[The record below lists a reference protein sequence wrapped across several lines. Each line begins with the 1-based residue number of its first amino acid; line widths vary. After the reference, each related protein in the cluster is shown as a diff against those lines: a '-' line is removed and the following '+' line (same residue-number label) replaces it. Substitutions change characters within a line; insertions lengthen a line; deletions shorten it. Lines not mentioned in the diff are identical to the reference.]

1 MINAKGSRLWHL
13 PFIIIPNKLFN
24 FLKQSMKRFY
34 FLFLSTLF
42 FAPSFLFGA
51 TEIAN
56 SNLIYTWGY
65 GDVMNEIMQA
75 VKGITTET
83 GYIVN
88 AALAIS
94 LLLFSIKKAMDGQ
107 TNPVFEFGKMFIL
120 FAVVWQMFLRAPNDN
135 SHRFMIHDEVTSK
148 DYVISQIPIG
158 IGKSFALMTQFE
170 RLILEAMEKHFST
183 PQSTNFSNA
192 GLGFSLQVMSTLP
205 SVKLSAIDATLQK
218 NIDFYFRNCVSVGI
232 LLNQQGRNL
241 FQNSDNLMQDLFT
254 NIGNGSQLTPLFKN
268 NNNVEEQSVVPC
280 SDAGPQIVE
289 MIQNDT
295 DEAMKIHAALLG
307 MVNDMTNYEQKFLGA
322 AQIYNEQAVSAR
334 SYLQQSMVMLA
345 SQDAIINT
353 AKSVGLN
360 PASVAANT
368 AYADQQ
374 FYASMQAQGH
384 MAQTYLPL
392 AKAYLTAIIIGLS
405 WLVAL
410 LSIVFGSY
418 AHIKMFF
425 TLCIWIVLWT
435 PILCIINYLND
446 YNLMKVAQVIT
457 GGKAALSLGDNM
469 LIFKEVASRSN
480 FMNYLVMSTPVLA
493 YAIAKAS
500 EQGFITFAS
509 GLSQALTGA
518 SRAAGSFANQQA
530 LSTQTSIA
538 APRGD
543 EVWAMNAGVVSLQGA
558 TSIGSSRYSTTSIA
572 GGGTTVADVNTGSKI
587 SGDMQGVTAANIA
600 GLSASDMKSKQ
611 ASLAGEVSQ
620 GISDALKTGQTSQ
633 SVANMA
639 FDHSASHGINTQAQ
653 EIFKASSTMAFD
665 KMAQAGDQRAQEL
678 MSALKAGGSIEGIAG
693 GNVSITEKDGTSRTF
708 QFTDKEM
715 QQWAKDFGDNV
726 ASTYARDDSARASLN
741 NAFSTF
747 TGKEFSQ
754 VHSAINKYSSV
765 ESFASNVNSDSVP
778 KALNNYIRSGDNAAI
793 TNAWNSGNI
802 GKAMA
807 MASDDFQRWSVNN
820 PQQLSKYF
828 SAGDFSSPQNT
839 MGSVGMQNY
848 YSPST
853 ASAIHK
859 GNYGTVDSAA
869 VGFGNSYEADKK
881 SMAEGHFNTTGQNTA
896 WGQGNSQGTVQQ
908 EVQGQVNN
916 AVNQFNKG
924 APARTV
930 DDGVKVAEMA
940 ADGAKGSF
948 NNTVNALG
956 TVTQTALN
964 NPSQLLDSK
973 FWTGAR
979 DANGN
984 LIQPS
989 NGGNNN
995 SAPPAPKI
1003 PPEFLK

>member
-1 MINAKGSRLWHL
+1 
-13 PFIIIPNKLFN
+13 
-24 FLKQSMKRFY
+24 MKRFY
-34 FLFLSTLF
+34 LLFLSTLF

-51 TEIAN
+51 TNIAN

-83 GYIVN
+83 DYIVK

-107 TNPVFEFGKMFIL
+107 TSPVFEFGKMFML
-120 FAVVWQMFLRAPNDN
+120 FAVVWYMFLKAPNDN
-135 SHRFMIHDEVTSK
+135 NHRFMIHDEVTSK

-170 RLILEAMEKHFST
+170 KVILEAMEKHFST

-289 MIQNDT
+289 MIKKDT

-307 MVNDMTNYEQKFLGA
+307 MANDMANYEQKFLGA

-334 SYLQQSMVMLA
+334 SYLQQSMIMLA

-435 PILCIINYLND
+435 PILCIINFIND
-446 YNLMKVAQVIT
+446 FNLMNVAQVIT

-469 LIFKEVASRSN
+469 LIFKEVANRSN

-500 EQGFITFAS
+500 EQGFVTFAS

-543 EVWAMNAGVVSLQGA
+543 EVWAVGAGYNTLQSSFGVGGRSFMGTRDMQHGGELVKDNMTGSSAVINANGSIGNASIKGLNAGMTASNLETRAHALSDAIQNSNLSQRALEVASGKGDSLALSENDRSAITNATQHALANAYSKATGVDVKQAYEDLMSGKIGGGIGFSKEIKGVRINVDAGGSVSTGSVESEAWYQNLSKNQQETFNKTFNESLSNEIGKNRDASASFNNLLKTGNVTNSASIKSSMDSYNEAKTLNNSVGYDGGSSIVQGYINENYGGVVSKEN
-558 TSIGSSRYSTTSIA
+558 
-572 GGGTTVADVNTGSKI
+572 VASAVNAVENMAAR
-587 SGDMQGVTAANIA
+587 GDMQGLSHYA
-600 GLSASDMKSKQ
+600 GVD
-611 ASLAGEVSQ
+611 
-620 GISDALKTGQTSQ
+620 
-633 SVANMA
+633 
-639 FDHSASHGINTQAQ
+639 
-653 EIFKASSTMAFD
+653 
-665 KMAQAGDQRAQEL
+665 
-678 MSALKAGGSIEGIAG
+678 
-693 GNVSITEKDGTSRTF
+693 
-708 QFTDKEM
+708 
-715 QQWAKDFGDNV
+715 
-726 ASTYARDDSARASLN
+726 
-741 NAFSTF
+741 
-747 TGKEFSQ
+747 
-754 VHSAINKYSSV
+754 
-765 ESFASNVNSDSVP
+765 SNVNSNGLFGQSKHNYHDPRGVMTDHN
-778 KALNNYIRSGDNAAI
+778 KAIDDLNSRQKGFMATRNAPNDVKSEGLAGGIQKAANAAEY
-793 TNAWNSGNI
+793 
-802 GKAMA
+802 KA
-807 MASDDFQRWSVNN
+807 
-820 PQQLSKYF
+820 
-828 SAGDFSSPQNT
+828 G
-839 MGSVGMQNY
+839 
-848 YSPST
+848 T
-853 ASAIHK
+853 AIK
-859 GNYGTVDSAA
+859 ERN
-869 VGFGNSYEADKK
+869 E
-881 SMAEGHFNTTGQNTA
+881 
-896 WGQGNSQGTVQQ
+896 
-908 EVQGQVNN
+908 
-916 AVNQFNKG
+916 
-924 APARTV
+924 
-930 DDGVKVAEMA
+930 
-940 ADGAKGSF
+940 
-948 NNTVNALG
+948 
-956 TVTQTALN
+956 
-964 NPSQLLDSK
+964 
-973 FWTGAR
+973 
-979 DANGN
+979 
-984 LIQPS
+984 
-989 NGGNNN
+989 
-995 SAPPAPKI
+995 KI
-1003 PPEFLK
+1003 NDTYK

>member
-1 MINAKGSRLWHL
+1 
-13 PFIIIPNKLFN
+13 
-24 FLKQSMKRFY
+24 MKRFY
-34 FLFLSTLF
+34 LLFLSTLF
-42 FAPSFLFGA
+42 FTPSFLFGA

-56 SNLIYTWGY
+56 GNLIYTWGY

-83 GYIVN
+83 DYIVN

-107 TNPVFEFGKMFIL
+107 TNPVFELGKMFVL
-120 FAVVWQMFLRAPNDN
+120 FAVVWYMFLRAPNDN
-135 SHRFMIHDEVTSK
+135 NHRFMIHDEVTSK

-170 RLILEAMEKHFST
+170 KVILEAMEKHFST

-241 FQNSDNLMQDLFT
+241 FQNSDNLIQDLFT
-254 NIGNGSQLTPLFKN
+254 NIGNGSQLTPLFEN
-268 NNNVEEQSVVPC
+268 NNNIEKQSVVPC

-289 MIQNDT
+289 MIKKDT

-307 MVNDMTNYEQKFLGA
+307 MANDMANYEQKFLGA

-334 SYLQQSMVMLA
+334 SYLQQSMIMLA

-435 PILCIINYLND
+435 PILCIINFIND
-446 YNLMKVAQVIT
+446 FNLMNVAQVIT

-469 LIFKEVASRSN
+469 LIFKEVANRSN

-500 EQGFITFAS
+500 EQGFVTFAS

-543 EVWAMNAGVVSLQGA
+543 EVWAVGAGYNTLQSSFGAGGRSFMGTRDMQHGGELVKDNMTGSSAVINADGSIGNASIKGLNAGMTASNLETRQHALSDAIQNSNLSQRALEVASGKGDSLALSENDRSAITNATQHALANAYSKATGVDVKQAYEDLMSGKIGGGIGFSKEIKGVRINVDAGGSVSTGSVESEAWYQNLSKNQQETFNKTFNESLSNEIGKNRDASASFNNLLKTGNVTNSASIKSSMDSYNEAKTLNNSVGYDGGSSIVQGYINENYGGVVSKEN
-558 TSIGSSRYSTTSIA
+558 
-572 GGGTTVADVNTGSKI
+572 VASAVNAVENMAAR
-587 SGDMQGVTAANIA
+587 GDMQGLSHYA
-600 GLSASDMKSKQ
+600 GVD
-611 ASLAGEVSQ
+611 
-620 GISDALKTGQTSQ
+620 
-633 SVANMA
+633 
-639 FDHSASHGINTQAQ
+639 
-653 EIFKASSTMAFD
+653 
-665 KMAQAGDQRAQEL
+665 
-678 MSALKAGGSIEGIAG
+678 
-693 GNVSITEKDGTSRTF
+693 
-708 QFTDKEM
+708 
-715 QQWAKDFGDNV
+715 
-726 ASTYARDDSARASLN
+726 
-741 NAFSTF
+741 
-747 TGKEFSQ
+747 
-754 VHSAINKYSSV
+754 
-765 ESFASNVNSDSVP
+765 SNVNSNGLFGQSKHNYHDPRGVMTDHN
-778 KALNNYIRSGDNAAI
+778 KAIDDLNSRQKGFMATRNAPNDVKSEGLAGGIQKAANAAEY
-793 TNAWNSGNI
+793 
-802 GKAMA
+802 KA
-807 MASDDFQRWSVNN
+807 
-820 PQQLSKYF
+820 
-828 SAGDFSSPQNT
+828 G
-839 MGSVGMQNY
+839 
-848 YSPST
+848 T
-853 ASAIHK
+853 AIK
-859 GNYGTVDSAA
+859 ERN
-869 VGFGNSYEADKK
+869 E
-881 SMAEGHFNTTGQNTA
+881 
-896 WGQGNSQGTVQQ
+896 
-908 EVQGQVNN
+908 
-916 AVNQFNKG
+916 
-924 APARTV
+924 
-930 DDGVKVAEMA
+930 
-940 ADGAKGSF
+940 
-948 NNTVNALG
+948 
-956 TVTQTALN
+956 
-964 NPSQLLDSK
+964 
-973 FWTGAR
+973 
-979 DANGN
+979 
-984 LIQPS
+984 
-989 NGGNNN
+989 
-995 SAPPAPKI
+995 KI
-1003 PPEFLK
+1003 NDTYK

>member
-1 MINAKGSRLWHL
+1 
-13 PFIIIPNKLFN
+13 
-24 FLKQSMKRFY
+24 MKRFY
-34 FLFLSTLF
+34 FLFFSTLF

-51 TEIAN
+51 TNIAN

-65 GDVMNEIMQA
+65 GNVMNEIMQA

-83 GYIVN
+83 DYIVN

-107 TNPVFEFGKMFIL
+107 TNPVFEFGKMFML
-120 FAVVWQMFLRAPNDN
+120 FAVVWYMFLRAPNDN
-135 SHRFMIHDEVTSK
+135 NHRFMIHDEVTSK

-170 RLILEAMEKHFST
+170 KVILEAMEKHFST

-205 SVKLSAIDATLQK
+205 NVKLSAIDATLQK

-241 FQNSDNLMQDLFT
+241 FQNSDNLIQDLFT
-254 NIGNGSQLTPLFKN
+254 NIGNGSQLTPLFEN
-268 NNNVEEQSVVPC
+268 NNNIEKQSVVPC

-289 MIQNDT
+289 MIKNDT

-307 MVNDMTNYEQKFLGA
+307 MANDMANYEQKFLGA

-334 SYLQQSMVMLA
+334 SYLQQSMIMLA

-435 PILCIINYLND
+435 PILCIINFIND
-446 YNLMKVAQVIT
+446 FNLMNVAQVIT

-469 LIFKEVASRSN
+469 LIFKEVANRSN

-500 EQGFITFAS
+500 EQGFVTFAS

-543 EVWAMNAGVVSLQGA
+543 EVWAVGAGYNTLQSSFGAGGRSFMGTRDMQHGGELVKDNMTGSSAVINADGSIGNASIKGLNAGMTASNLETRQHALSDAIQNSNLSQRALEVASGKGDSLALSENDRSAITNATQHALANAYSKATGVDVKQAYEDLMSGKIGGGIGFSKEIKGVRINVDAGGSVSTGSVESEAWYQNLSKNQQETFNKTFNESLSNEIGKNRDASASFNNLLKTGNVTNSASIKSSMDSYNEAKTLNNSVGYDGGSSIVQGYINENYGGVVSKEN
-558 TSIGSSRYSTTSIA
+558 
-572 GGGTTVADVNTGSKI
+572 VASAVNAVENMAAR
-587 SGDMQGVTAANIA
+587 GDMQGLSHYA
-600 GLSASDMKSKQ
+600 GVD
-611 ASLAGEVSQ
+611 
-620 GISDALKTGQTSQ
+620 
-633 SVANMA
+633 
-639 FDHSASHGINTQAQ
+639 
-653 EIFKASSTMAFD
+653 
-665 KMAQAGDQRAQEL
+665 
-678 MSALKAGGSIEGIAG
+678 
-693 GNVSITEKDGTSRTF
+693 
-708 QFTDKEM
+708 
-715 QQWAKDFGDNV
+715 
-726 ASTYARDDSARASLN
+726 
-741 NAFSTF
+741 
-747 TGKEFSQ
+747 
-754 VHSAINKYSSV
+754 
-765 ESFASNVNSDSVP
+765 SNVNSNGLFGQSKHNYHDPRGVMTDHN
-778 KALNNYIRSGDNAAI
+778 KAIDDLNSRQKGFMATRNAPNDVKSEGLAGGIQKAANAAEY
-793 TNAWNSGNI
+793 
-802 GKAMA
+802 KA
-807 MASDDFQRWSVNN
+807 
-820 PQQLSKYF
+820 
-828 SAGDFSSPQNT
+828 G
-839 MGSVGMQNY
+839 
-848 YSPST
+848 T
-853 ASAIHK
+853 AIK
-859 GNYGTVDSAA
+859 ERN
-869 VGFGNSYEADKK
+869 E
-881 SMAEGHFNTTGQNTA
+881 
-896 WGQGNSQGTVQQ
+896 
-908 EVQGQVNN
+908 
-916 AVNQFNKG
+916 
-924 APARTV
+924 
-930 DDGVKVAEMA
+930 
-940 ADGAKGSF
+940 
-948 NNTVNALG
+948 
-956 TVTQTALN
+956 
-964 NPSQLLDSK
+964 
-973 FWTGAR
+973 
-979 DANGN
+979 
-984 LIQPS
+984 
-989 NGGNNN
+989 
-995 SAPPAPKI
+995 KI
-1003 PPEFLK
+1003 NDTYK

>member
-1 MINAKGSRLWHL
+1 
-13 PFIIIPNKLFN
+13 
-24 FLKQSMKRFY
+24 MKRFY
-34 FLFLSTLF
+34 FLFFSTLF

-51 TEIAN
+51 TNIAN

-83 GYIVN
+83 DYIVN

-107 TNPVFEFGKMFIL
+107 TNPVFELGKMFML
-120 FAVVWQMFLRAPNDN
+120 FAVVWYMFLKAPNDN
-135 SHRFMIHDEVTSK
+135 NHRFMIHDEVTSK

-170 RLILEAMEKHFST
+170 KVILEAMEKHFST

-241 FQNSDNLMQDLFT
+241 FQNSDNLIQDLFT
-254 NIGNGSQLTPLFKN
+254 NIGNGSQLTPLFEN
-268 NNNVEEQSVVPC
+268 NNNIEKQSVVPC

-289 MIQNDT
+289 MIKKDT

-307 MVNDMTNYEQKFLGA
+307 MVDDMANYEQKFLGA

-334 SYLQQSMVMLA
+334 SYLQQSMIMLA

-446 YNLMKVAQVIT
+446 YNLMNVAQVIT

-469 LIFKEVASRSN
+469 LIFKEVANRSN

-500 EQGFITFAS
+500 EQGFVTFAS

-543 EVWAMNAGVVSLQGA
+543 EVWAVGAGYNTLQSSFGVSGRSFMGTRDMQHGGELVKDNMTGSSAVINANGSIGNASIKGLNAGMTASNLETRAHALSDVIQNSNLSQRALEVASGKGDSLALSENDRSAITNATQHALANAYSKATGVDVKQAYNDIISGKVGISFGVSGELSTNSQESEAWYQNLSKDQKETFQKSFNESLSNEIGKNRDA
-558 TSIGSSRYSTTSIA
+558 SASFNNLLKTGNVTNSASIKSSMDSYNEAKTLNNSVGYDGGSSIVQGYINENY
-572 GGGTTVADVNTGSKI
+572 GGVVNKENVASAVNAVENMAAR
-587 SGDMQGVTAANIA
+587 GDMQGLSHYA
-600 GLSASDMKSKQ
+600 GVD
-611 ASLAGEVSQ
+611 
-620 GISDALKTGQTSQ
+620 
-633 SVANMA
+633 
-639 FDHSASHGINTQAQ
+639 
-653 EIFKASSTMAFD
+653 
-665 KMAQAGDQRAQEL
+665 
-678 MSALKAGGSIEGIAG
+678 
-693 GNVSITEKDGTSRTF
+693 
-708 QFTDKEM
+708 
-715 QQWAKDFGDNV
+715 
-726 ASTYARDDSARASLN
+726 
-741 NAFSTF
+741 
-747 TGKEFSQ
+747 
-754 VHSAINKYSSV
+754 
-765 ESFASNVNSDSVP
+765 SNVNSNGLFGQSKHNYHDPRGVITDHN
-778 KALNNYIRSGDNAAI
+778 KAIDDLNSRQKGFMATRNAPNDVKSEGLAGGIQKAANAAEFK
-793 TNAWNSGNI
+793 TG
-802 GKAMA
+802 
-807 MASDDFQRWSVNN
+807 
-820 PQQLSKYF
+820 
-828 SAGDFSSPQNT
+828 
-839 MGSVGMQNY
+839 
-848 YSPST
+848 T
-853 ASAIHK
+853 AIEERNEK
-859 GNYGTVDSAA
+859 IN
-869 VGFGNSYEADKK
+869 
-881 SMAEGHFNTTGQNTA
+881 
-896 WGQGNSQGTVQQ
+896 
-908 EVQGQVNN
+908 
-916 AVNQFNKG
+916 
-924 APARTV
+924 
-930 DDGVKVAEMA
+930 
-940 ADGAKGSF
+940 
-948 NNTVNALG
+948 
-956 TVTQTALN
+956 
-964 NPSQLLDSK
+964 
-973 FWTGAR
+973 
-979 DANGN
+979 DAY
-984 LIQPS
+984 
-989 NGGNNN
+989 
-995 SAPPAPKI
+995 K
-1003 PPEFLK
+1003 

>member
-1 MINAKGSRLWHL
+1 
-13 PFIIIPNKLFN
+13 
-24 FLKQSMKRFY
+24 
-34 FLFLSTLF
+34 
-42 FAPSFLFGA
+42 
-51 TEIAN
+51 
-56 SNLIYTWGY
+56 
-65 GDVMNEIMQA
+65 MNEIMQA

-83 GYIVN
+83 DYIVN

-107 TNPVFEFGKMFIL
+107 TNPVFEFGKMFML
-120 FAVVWQMFLRAPNDN
+120 FAVVWYMFLRAPNDN
-135 SHRFMIHDEVTSK
+135 NHRFMIHDEVTSK

-158 IGKSFALMTQFE
+158 IGKSFALITQFE
-170 RLILEAMEKHFST
+170 KVILEAMEKHFST

-254 NIGNGSQLTPLFKN
+254 NIGNGSQLTPLFEN
-268 NNNVEEQSVVPC
+268 NNNIEKQSVVPC

-289 MIQNDT
+289 MIKNDT

-307 MVNDMTNYEQKFLGA
+307 MANDMANYEQKFLGA

-334 SYLQQSMVMLA
+334 SYLQQSMIMLA

-384 MAQTYLPL
+384 LAQTYLPL

-457 GGKAALSLGDNM
+457 GGKAALSLGDNI
-469 LIFKEVASRSN
+469 LIFKEVANRSN

-500 EQGFITFAS
+500 EQGFVTFAS

-543 EVWAMNAGVVSLQGA
+543 EVWAVGAGYNTLQSSFGVGGRSFMGTRDIQHGGELVKDNMTGSSAVINADGSIGNASIKGLNAGTTASNLETRQHALSDAIQNSNLSQRALEVASGKGDSLALSENDRSAIANATQHALANAYSKATGVDVKQAYEDLMSGKIGGGIGFSKEIKGVRINVDAGGSVSTGSVESEAWYQNLSKNQQETFNKTFNESLSNEIGKNRDASASFNNLLKTGNVTNSASIKSSMDSYNEAKTLNNSVGYDGGSSIVQGYINENYGGVVSKEN
-558 TSIGSSRYSTTSIA
+558 
-572 GGGTTVADVNTGSKI
+572 VASAVNAVENMAAR
-587 SGDMQGVTAANIA
+587 GDMQGLSHYA
-600 GLSASDMKSKQ
+600 GVD
-611 ASLAGEVSQ
+611 
-620 GISDALKTGQTSQ
+620 
-633 SVANMA
+633 
-639 FDHSASHGINTQAQ
+639 
-653 EIFKASSTMAFD
+653 
-665 KMAQAGDQRAQEL
+665 
-678 MSALKAGGSIEGIAG
+678 
-693 GNVSITEKDGTSRTF
+693 
-708 QFTDKEM
+708 
-715 QQWAKDFGDNV
+715 
-726 ASTYARDDSARASLN
+726 
-741 NAFSTF
+741 
-747 TGKEFSQ
+747 
-754 VHSAINKYSSV
+754 
-765 ESFASNVNSDSVP
+765 SNVNSNGLFGQSKHNYHDPRGVMTDHN
-778 KALNNYIRSGDNAAI
+778 KAIDDLNSRQKGFMATRNAPNDVKSEGLAGGIQKAANAAEY
-793 TNAWNSGNI
+793 
-802 GKAMA
+802 KA
-807 MASDDFQRWSVNN
+807 
-820 PQQLSKYF
+820 
-828 SAGDFSSPQNT
+828 G
-839 MGSVGMQNY
+839 
-848 YSPST
+848 T
-853 ASAIHK
+853 AIK
-859 GNYGTVDSAA
+859 ERN
-869 VGFGNSYEADKK
+869 E
-881 SMAEGHFNTTGQNTA
+881 
-896 WGQGNSQGTVQQ
+896 
-908 EVQGQVNN
+908 
-916 AVNQFNKG
+916 
-924 APARTV
+924 
-930 DDGVKVAEMA
+930 
-940 ADGAKGSF
+940 
-948 NNTVNALG
+948 
-956 TVTQTALN
+956 
-964 NPSQLLDSK
+964 
-973 FWTGAR
+973 
-979 DANGN
+979 
-984 LIQPS
+984 
-989 NGGNNN
+989 
-995 SAPPAPKI
+995 KI
-1003 PPEFLK
+1003 NDTYK

>member
-1 MINAKGSRLWHL
+1 
-13 PFIIIPNKLFN
+13 
-24 FLKQSMKRFY
+24 
-34 FLFLSTLF
+34 
-42 FAPSFLFGA
+42 
-51 TEIAN
+51 
-56 SNLIYTWGY
+56 
-65 GDVMNEIMQA
+65 NEIMQA

-107 TNPVFEFGKMFIL
+107 TNPVFELGKMFVL
-120 FAVVWQMFLRAPNDN
+120 FAVVWYMFLKAPNDN
-135 SHRFMIHDEVTSK
+135 NHRFMIHDEITSK

-307 MVNDMTNYEQKFLGA
+307 MVDDMTNYEKKFLGA

-334 SYLQQSMVMLA
+334 SYLQQSMIMLA

-384 MAQTYLPL
+384 LAQTYLPL

-500 EQGFITFAS
+500 EQGFVTFAS

-543 EVWAMNAGVVSLQGA
+543 EVWAVGAGYNTLQSSFGVGGRSFMGTRDMQHGGELVKDNMTGSSAVINANGSIGNASIKGLNAGMTASNLETRQHALSDAIQNSNLSQRALEVASGKGDSLALSENDRNTITKASQHALANAYSKATGVDVSQAYKDVMEGKISFGIGA
-558 TSIGSSRYSTTSIA
+558 STSSQESEDWYQKLSKDQKETFQKSFNESISNEIGKNRDASASFNNLLKTGNVTNSASIKSSMDSYNEAKTLNNSVGYDGGSSIVQGYINENY
-572 GGGTTVADVNTGSKI
+572 GGVVNKENVASAVNAVENMAAR
-587 SGDMQGVTAANIA
+587 GDMQGLSHYA
-600 GLSASDMKSKQ
+600 G
-611 ASLAGEVSQ
+611 V
-620 GISDALKTGQTSQ
+620 
-633 SVANMA
+633 N
-639 FDHSASHGINTQAQ
+639 
-653 EIFKASSTMAFD
+653 
-665 KMAQAGDQRAQEL
+665 
-678 MSALKAGGSIEGIAG
+678 
-693 GNVSITEKDGTSRTF
+693 
-708 QFTDKEM
+708 
-715 QQWAKDFGDNV
+715 
-726 ASTYARDDSARASLN
+726 
-741 NAFSTF
+741 
-747 TGKEFSQ
+747 
-754 VHSAINKYSSV
+754 
-765 ESFASNVNSDSVP
+765 SNVNSNGLHD
-778 KALNNYIRSGDNAAI
+778 
-793 TNAWNSGNI
+793 
-802 GKAMA
+802 
-807 MASDDFQRWSVNN
+807 Q
-820 PQQLSKYF
+820 SKH
-828 SAGDFSSPQNT
+828 
-839 MGSVGMQNY
+839 NY
-848 YSPST
+848 YDPKGVMT
-853 ASAIHK
+853 DHNKAIDDL
-859 GNYGTVDSAA
+859 NSRYQ
-869 VGFGNSYEADKK
+869 GFLKTRNAPTKIES
-881 SMAEGHFNTTGQNTA
+881 EGIAF
-896 WGQGNSQGTVQQ
+896 
-908 EVQGQVNN
+908 EVQE
-916 AVNQFNKG
+916 AAG
-924 APARTV
+924 ATEKKA
-930 DDGVKVAEMA
+930 
-940 ADGAKGSF
+940 
-948 NNTVNALG
+948 G
-956 TVTQTALN
+956 TAIKERN
-964 NPSQLLDSK
+964 E
-973 FWTGAR
+973 
-979 DANGN
+979 
-984 LIQPS
+984 
-989 NGGNNN
+989 
-995 SAPPAPKI
+995 KI
-1003 PPEFLK
+1003 NDTYK

>member
-1 MINAKGSRLWHL
+1 
-13 PFIIIPNKLFN
+13 
-24 FLKQSMKRFY
+24 MKRFY
-34 FLFLSTLF
+34 FLFFSTLF

-51 TEIAN
+51 TNIAN

-83 GYIVN
+83 DYIVN

-107 TNPVFEFGKMFIL
+107 TNPVFEFGKMFML
-120 FAVVWQMFLRAPNDN
+120 FAVVWYMFLRAPNDN
-135 SHRFMIHDEVTSK
+135 NHRFMIHDEVTSK

-170 RLILEAMEKHFST
+170 KVILEAMEKHFST

-205 SVKLSAIDATLQK
+205 NVKLSAIDATLQK

-241 FQNSDNLMQDLFT
+241 FQNSDNLIQDLFT
-254 NIGNGSQLTPLFKN
+254 NIGNGSQLTPLFEN
-268 NNNVEEQSVVPC
+268 NNNIEKQSVVPC

-289 MIQNDT
+289 MIKNDT

-307 MVNDMTNYEQKFLGA
+307 MANDMANYEQKFLGA

-334 SYLQQSMVMLA
+334 SYLQQSMIMLA

-384 MAQTYLPL
+384 LAQTYLPL

-457 GGKAALSLGDNM
+457 GGKAALSLGDNI
-469 LIFKEVASRSN
+469 LIFKEVANRSN

-500 EQGFITFAS
+500 EQGFVTFAS

-543 EVWAMNAGVVSLQGA
+543 EVWAVGAGYNTLQSSFGVGGRSFMGTRDIQHGGELVKDNMTGSSAVINADGSIGNASIKGLNAGTTASNLETRQHALSDAIQNSNLSQRALEVASGKGDSLALSENDRSAITNATQHALANAYSKATGVDVKQAYNDIISGKVGISFGVSGELSTNSQESEAWYQNLSKDQKETFQKSFNESLSNEIGKNRDASASFNNLLKTGNVTNSASIKSSMDSYNEAKTLNNSVGYDGGASIVQGYINENYGGVVSKEN
-558 TSIGSSRYSTTSIA
+558 
-572 GGGTTVADVNTGSKI
+572 VASAVNAVENMAAR
-587 SGDMQGVTAANIA
+587 GDMQGLSHYA
-600 GLSASDMKSKQ
+600 GVD
-611 ASLAGEVSQ
+611 
-620 GISDALKTGQTSQ
+620 
-633 SVANMA
+633 
-639 FDHSASHGINTQAQ
+639 
-653 EIFKASSTMAFD
+653 
-665 KMAQAGDQRAQEL
+665 
-678 MSALKAGGSIEGIAG
+678 
-693 GNVSITEKDGTSRTF
+693 
-708 QFTDKEM
+708 
-715 QQWAKDFGDNV
+715 
-726 ASTYARDDSARASLN
+726 
-741 NAFSTF
+741 
-747 TGKEFSQ
+747 
-754 VHSAINKYSSV
+754 
-765 ESFASNVNSDSVP
+765 SNVNSNGLFGQSKHNYHDPRGVMTDHN
-778 KALNNYIRSGDNAAI
+778 KAIDDLNSRQKGFMATRNAPNDVKSEGLAGGIQKAANAAEFKTGTAI
-793 TNAWNSGNI
+793 EERNNKIDYAGI
-802 GKAMA
+802 QKDIKDGKA
-807 MASDDFQRWSVNN
+807 DI
-820 PQQLSKYF
+820 SK
-828 SAGDFSSPQNT
+828 
-839 MGSVGMQNY
+839 
-848 YSPST
+848 
-853 ASAIHK
+853 AI
-859 GNYGTVDSAA
+859 D
-869 VGFGNSYEADKK
+869 FGN
-881 SMAEGHFNTTGQNTA
+881 QNR
-896 WGQGNSQGTVQQ
+896 N
-908 EVQGQVNN
+908 
-916 AVNQFNKG
+916 
-924 APARTV
+924 
-930 DDGVKVAEMA
+930 M
-940 ADGAKGSF
+940 
-948 NNTVNALG
+948 
-956 TVTQTALN
+956 
-964 NPSQLLDSK
+964 
-973 FWTGAR
+973 
-979 DANGN
+979 
-984 LIQPS
+984 
-989 NGGNNN
+989 
-995 SAPPAPKI
+995 
-1003 PPEFLK
+1003 

>member
-1 MINAKGSRLWHL
+1 
-13 PFIIIPNKLFN
+13 
-24 FLKQSMKRFY
+24 
-34 FLFLSTLF
+34 
-42 FAPSFLFGA
+42 
-51 TEIAN
+51 
-56 SNLIYTWGY
+56 
-65 GDVMNEIMQA
+65 MQP
-75 VKGITTET
+75 
-83 GYIVN
+83 
-88 AALAIS
+88 LAIS

-107 TNPVFEFGKMFIL
+107 TSPVFELGKMFVL
-120 FAVVWQMFLRAPNDN
+120 FAVVWYMFLKAPNDN
-135 SHRFMIHDEVTSK
+135 NHRFMIHDEVTSK

-254 NIGNGSQLTPLFKN
+254 NIGNGSQLTPLFTN
-268 NNNVEEQSVVPC
+268 NNNIEEQSVVPC

-289 MIQNDT
+289 MIQKDT

-307 MVNDMTNYEQKFLGA
+307 MVDDMTNYEQKFLGA

-334 SYLQQSMVMLA
+334 SYLQQSMIMLA

-384 MAQTYLPL
+384 LAQTYLPL

-500 EQGFITFAS
+500 EQGFVSFAS

-543 EVWAMNAGVVSLQGA
+543 EVWAVGAGYNTLQSSFGVGGRSFMGTRDMQHGGELVKDNMTGSSAVINANGSIGNASIKGLNAGMTASNLETRQHALSDAIQNSNLSQRALEVASGKGDSLALSENDRSAITNATQHALANAYSKATGVDVKQAYEDVMNGSIGGSVGINKGKTVHVNVDLGGKLSTGSIESEGWYQNLSKDQKETFNKTFNESLSNEIGKNRDASASFNNLLKTGNVTNSASIKSSMDSYNEAKTLNNSVGYDGGSSIVQGYINENYGGVVSKEN
-558 TSIGSSRYSTTSIA
+558 
-572 GGGTTVADVNTGSKI
+572 VASAVNAVENMAAR
-587 SGDMQGVTAANIA
+587 GDMQGLSHYA
-600 GLSASDMKSKQ
+600 G
-611 ASLAGEVSQ
+611 V
-620 GISDALKTGQTSQ
+620 
-633 SVANMA
+633 N
-639 FDHSASHGINTQAQ
+639 
-653 EIFKASSTMAFD
+653 
-665 KMAQAGDQRAQEL
+665 
-678 MSALKAGGSIEGIAG
+678 
-693 GNVSITEKDGTSRTF
+693 
-708 QFTDKEM
+708 
-715 QQWAKDFGDNV
+715 
-726 ASTYARDDSARASLN
+726 
-741 NAFSTF
+741 
-747 TGKEFSQ
+747 
-754 VHSAINKYSSV
+754 
-765 ESFASNVNSDSVP
+765 SNVNSNGLHEQT
-778 KALNNYIRSGDNAAI
+778 KH
-793 TNAWNSGNI
+793 
-802 GKAMA
+802 
-807 MASDDFQRWSVNN
+807 
-820 PQQLSKYF
+820 
-828 SAGDFSSPQNT
+828 
-839 MGSVGMQNY
+839 NY
-848 YSPST
+848 YDPKGT
-853 ASAIHK
+853 MTDHNKAIDDL
-859 GNYGTVDSAA
+859 NSRYQ
-869 VGFGNSYEADKK
+869 GFLKTRN
-881 SMAEGHFNTTGQNTA
+881 
-896 WGQGNSQGTVQQ
+896 
-908 EVQGQVNN
+908 
-916 AVNQFNKG
+916 
-924 APARTV
+924 APA
-930 DDGVKVAEMA
+930 KVESEGLAFDVEKAAGAAEKKA
-940 ADGAKGSF
+940 
-948 NNTVNALG
+948 G
-956 TVTQTALN
+956 TAIKERN
-964 NPSQLLDSK
+964 E
-973 FWTGAR
+973 
-979 DANGN
+979 
-984 LIQPS
+984 
-989 NGGNNN
+989 
-995 SAPPAPKI
+995 KI
-1003 PPEFLK
+1003 NDTYK

>member
-1 MINAKGSRLWHL
+1 MI
-13 PFIIIPNKLFN
+13 
-24 FLKQSMKRFY
+24 
-34 FLFLSTLF
+34 
-42 FAPSFLFGA
+42 
-51 TEIAN
+51 E
-56 SNLIYTWGY
+56 
-65 GDVMNEIMQA
+65 
-75 VKGITTET
+75 
-83 GYIVN
+83 
-88 AALAIS
+88 
-94 LLLFSIKKAMDGQ
+94 
-107 TNPVFEFGKMFIL
+107 
-120 FAVVWQMFLRAPNDN
+120 
-135 SHRFMIHDEVTSK
+135 
-148 DYVISQIPIG
+148 
-158 IGKSFALMTQFE
+158 
-170 RLILEAMEKHFST
+170 
-183 PQSTNFSNA
+183 
-192 GLGFSLQVMSTLP
+192 
-205 SVKLSAIDATLQK
+205 
-218 NIDFYFRNCVSVGI
+218 
-232 LLNQQGRNL
+232 
-241 FQNSDNLMQDLFT
+241 
-254 NIGNGSQLTPLFKN
+254 N
-268 NNNVEEQSVVPC
+268 N
-280 SDAGPQIVE
+280 
-289 MIQNDT
+289 T
-295 DEAMKIHAALLG
+295 DEAMKIHAALLS
-307 MVNDMTNYEQKFLGA
+307 MADDMENYEHKFFGA

-334 SYLQQSMVMLA
+334 SYFQQAMVMFA

-360 PASVAANT
+360 PASVASNT

-384 MAQTYLPL
+384 LAQTYLLL

-405 WLVAL
+405 WVVAL

-418 AHIKMFF
+418 AYIKMYF
-425 TLCIWIVLWT
+425 TLCIWIALWT

-446 YNLMKVAQVIT
+446 YNLMKVTQVIT
-457 GGKAALSLGDNM
+457 GGKEALSLRDNI

-493 YAIAKAS
+493 YAMAKAS
-500 EQGFITFAS
+500 EHGFVTFAS
-509 GLSQALTGA
+509 GLSQTLAGA

-530 LSTQTSIA
+530 LSTQTSMA

-543 EVWAMNAGVVSLQGA
+543 EVIAYNAGIMSLQGA
-558 TSIGSSRYSTTSIA
+558 TSVGSSRYSTTSIA
-572 GGGTTVADVNTGSKI
+572 GGGTTVTDVNTGSKV

-639 FDHSASHGINTQAQ
+639 FDHSASHGINAQAQ

-665 KMAQAGDQRAQEL
+665 KMAQAGDQRAQEISTSL
-678 MSALKAGGSIEGIAG
+678 HASGTVVIAG
-693 GNVSITEKDGTSRTF
+693 GKVQLTEADGTSRTF

-715 QQWAKDFGDNV
+715 QQWSKDFGDNV

-754 VHSAINKYSSV
+754 VHSAINKYNSV

-778 KALNNYIRSGDNAAI
+778 KALNNYIRSGDDAAI

-828 SAGDFSSPQNT
+828 NAGDFSSPQNT
-839 MGSVGMQNY
+839 IGSVGMQNY
-848 YSPST
+848 YSSST

-881 SMAEGHFNTTGQNTA
+881 SMAEGHFKTTGQNTA

-916 AVNQFNKG
+916 AVNQFSKG

-964 NPSQLLDSK
+964 NPSQLFDSK

-984 LIQPS
+984 LIEPS
-989 NGGNNN
+989 NGGNNNN

-1003 PPEFLK
+1003 PF

>member
-1 MINAKGSRLWHL
+1 
-13 PFIIIPNKLFN
+13 
-24 FLKQSMKRFY
+24 MKRFY
-34 FLFLSTLF
+34 FLFFSTLF
-42 FAPSFLFGA
+42 FTPSFLFGA
-51 TEIAN
+51 TNIAN

-83 GYIVN
+83 DYIVN

-107 TNPVFEFGKMFIL
+107 TNPVFEFGKMFML
-120 FAVVWQMFLRAPNDN
+120 FAVVWYMFLRAPNDN
-135 SHRFMIHDEVTSK
+135 NHRFMIHDEVTSK

-170 RLILEAMEKHFST
+170 KVILEAMEKHFTT

-241 FQNSDNLMQDLFT
+241 FQNSDNLIQDLFT
-254 NIGNGSQLTPLFKN
+254 NIGNGSQLTPLFEN
-268 NNNVEEQSVVPC
+268 NNNIEKQSVVPC

-289 MIQNDT
+289 MIKNDT

-307 MVNDMTNYEQKFLGA
+307 MANDMANYEQKFLGA

-334 SYLQQSMVMLA
+334 SYLQQSMIMLA

-435 PILCIINYLND
+435 PILCIINFLND
-446 YNLMKVAQVIT
+446 FNLMKVAQVIT
-457 GGKAALSLGDNM
+457 GGKAALSLGDNI

-500 EQGFITFAS
+500 EQGFVTFAS

-543 EVWAMNAGVVSLQGA
+543 EVWAVGAGYNTLQSSFGVGGRSFMGTRDIQHGGELVKDNMTGSSAVINADGSIGNASIKGLNAGTTASNLETRAHALSDAIQNSNLSQRALEVASGKGDSLALSENDRSAITNATQHALANAYSKATGVDVKQAYEDLMSGKIGGGIGFSKEIKGVRINVDAGGSVSTGSVESEAWYQNLSKNQQETFNKTFNESLSNEIGKNRDASASFNNLLKTGNVTNSASIKSSMDSYNEAKTLNNSVGYDGGSSIVQGYINENYGGVVSKEN
-558 TSIGSSRYSTTSIA
+558 
-572 GGGTTVADVNTGSKI
+572 VASAVNAVENMAAR
-587 SGDMQGVTAANIA
+587 GDMQGLSHYA
-600 GLSASDMKSKQ
+600 GVD
-611 ASLAGEVSQ
+611 
-620 GISDALKTGQTSQ
+620 
-633 SVANMA
+633 
-639 FDHSASHGINTQAQ
+639 
-653 EIFKASSTMAFD
+653 
-665 KMAQAGDQRAQEL
+665 
-678 MSALKAGGSIEGIAG
+678 
-693 GNVSITEKDGTSRTF
+693 
-708 QFTDKEM
+708 
-715 QQWAKDFGDNV
+715 
-726 ASTYARDDSARASLN
+726 
-741 NAFSTF
+741 
-747 TGKEFSQ
+747 
-754 VHSAINKYSSV
+754 
-765 ESFASNVNSDSVP
+765 SNVNSNGLFGQSKHNYHDPRGVMTDHN
-778 KALNNYIRSGDNAAI
+778 KAIDDLNSRQKGFMATRNAPNDVKSEGLAGGIQKAANAAEY
-793 TNAWNSGNI
+793 
-802 GKAMA
+802 KA
-807 MASDDFQRWSVNN
+807 
-820 PQQLSKYF
+820 
-828 SAGDFSSPQNT
+828 G
-839 MGSVGMQNY
+839 
-848 YSPST
+848 T
-853 ASAIHK
+853 AIK
-859 GNYGTVDSAA
+859 ERN
-869 VGFGNSYEADKK
+869 E
-881 SMAEGHFNTTGQNTA
+881 
-896 WGQGNSQGTVQQ
+896 
-908 EVQGQVNN
+908 
-916 AVNQFNKG
+916 
-924 APARTV
+924 
-930 DDGVKVAEMA
+930 
-940 ADGAKGSF
+940 
-948 NNTVNALG
+948 
-956 TVTQTALN
+956 
-964 NPSQLLDSK
+964 
-973 FWTGAR
+973 
-979 DANGN
+979 
-984 LIQPS
+984 
-989 NGGNNN
+989 
-995 SAPPAPKI
+995 KI
-1003 PPEFLK
+1003 NDTYK

>member
-1 MINAKGSRLWHL
+1 
-13 PFIIIPNKLFN
+13 
-24 FLKQSMKRFY
+24 MKRFY
-34 FLFLSTLF
+34 FLFFSTLF
-42 FAPSFLFGA
+42 FTPSFLFGA
-51 TEIAN
+51 TNIAN

-83 GYIVN
+83 DYIVN

-107 TNPVFEFGKMFIL
+107 TNPVFEFGKMFML
-120 FAVVWQMFLRAPNDN
+120 FAVVWYMFLRAPNDN
-135 SHRFMIHDEVTSK
+135 NHRFMIHDEVTSK

-170 RLILEAMEKHFST
+170 KVILEAMEKHFST

-241 FQNSDNLMQDLFT
+241 FQNSDNLIQDLFT
-254 NIGNGSQLTPLFKN
+254 NIGNGSQLTPLFEN
-268 NNNVEEQSVVPC
+268 NNNIEKQSVVPC

-289 MIQNDT
+289 MIKNDT

-307 MVNDMTNYEQKFLGA
+307 MANDMANYEQKFLGA

-334 SYLQQSMVMLA
+334 SYLQQSMIMLA

-435 PILCIINYLND
+435 PILCIINFIND
-446 YNLMKVAQVIT
+446 FNLMNVAQVIT

-500 EQGFITFAS
+500 EQGFVTFAS

-543 EVWAMNAGVVSLQGA
+543 EVWAVGAGYNTLQSSFGAGGRSFMGTRDMQHGGELVKDNMTGSSAVINADGSIGNASIKGLNAGMTASNLETRQHALSDAIQNSNLSQRALEVASGKGDSLALSENDRSAITNATQHALANAYSKATGVDVKQAYEDLMSGKIGGGIGFSKEIKGVRINVDAGGSVSTGSVESEAWYQNLSKNQQETFNKTFNESLSNEIGKNRDASASFNNLLKTGNVTNSASIKSSMDSYNEAKTLNNSVGYDGGSSIVQGYINENYGGVVSKEN
-558 TSIGSSRYSTTSIA
+558 
-572 GGGTTVADVNTGSKI
+572 VASAVNAVENMAAR
-587 SGDMQGVTAANIA
+587 GDMQGLSHYA
-600 GLSASDMKSKQ
+600 GVD
-611 ASLAGEVSQ
+611 
-620 GISDALKTGQTSQ
+620 
-633 SVANMA
+633 
-639 FDHSASHGINTQAQ
+639 
-653 EIFKASSTMAFD
+653 
-665 KMAQAGDQRAQEL
+665 
-678 MSALKAGGSIEGIAG
+678 
-693 GNVSITEKDGTSRTF
+693 
-708 QFTDKEM
+708 
-715 QQWAKDFGDNV
+715 
-726 ASTYARDDSARASLN
+726 
-741 NAFSTF
+741 
-747 TGKEFSQ
+747 
-754 VHSAINKYSSV
+754 
-765 ESFASNVNSDSVP
+765 SNVNSNGLFGQSKHNYHDPRGVMTDHN
-778 KALNNYIRSGDNAAI
+778 KAIDDLNSRQKGFMATRNAPNDVKSEGLAGGIQKAANAAEY
-793 TNAWNSGNI
+793 
-802 GKAMA
+802 KA
-807 MASDDFQRWSVNN
+807 
-820 PQQLSKYF
+820 
-828 SAGDFSSPQNT
+828 G
-839 MGSVGMQNY
+839 
-848 YSPST
+848 T
-853 ASAIHK
+853 AIK
-859 GNYGTVDSAA
+859 ERN
-869 VGFGNSYEADKK
+869 E
-881 SMAEGHFNTTGQNTA
+881 
-896 WGQGNSQGTVQQ
+896 
-908 EVQGQVNN
+908 
-916 AVNQFNKG
+916 
-924 APARTV
+924 
-930 DDGVKVAEMA
+930 
-940 ADGAKGSF
+940 
-948 NNTVNALG
+948 
-956 TVTQTALN
+956 
-964 NPSQLLDSK
+964 
-973 FWTGAR
+973 
-979 DANGN
+979 
-984 LIQPS
+984 
-989 NGGNNN
+989 
-995 SAPPAPKI
+995 KI
-1003 PPEFLK
+1003 NDTYK

>member
-1 MINAKGSRLWHL
+1 
-13 PFIIIPNKLFN
+13 
-24 FLKQSMKRFY
+24 MKRFY
-34 FLFLSTLF
+34 FLFFSTLF

-51 TEIAN
+51 TNIAN

-83 GYIVN
+83 DYIVN

-107 TNPVFEFGKMFIL
+107 TNPVFELGKMFML
-120 FAVVWQMFLRAPNDN
+120 FAVVWYMFLRAPNDN
-135 SHRFMIHDEVTSK
+135 NHRFMIHDEVTSK

-170 RLILEAMEKHFST
+170 KVILEAMEKHFST

-241 FQNSDNLMQDLFT
+241 FQNSDNLIQDLFT
-254 NIGNGSQLTPLFKN
+254 NIGNGSQLTPLFEN
-268 NNNVEEQSVVPC
+268 NNNIEKQSVVPC

-289 MIQNDT
+289 MIKNDT

-307 MVNDMTNYEQKFLGA
+307 MANDMANYEQKFLGA

-334 SYLQQSMVMLA
+334 SYLQQSMIMLA

-384 MAQTYLPL
+384 LAQTYLPL

-457 GGKAALSLGDNM
+457 GGKAALSLGDNI

-500 EQGFITFAS
+500 EQGFVTFAS

-543 EVWAMNAGVVSLQGA
+543 EVWAVGAGYNTLQSSFGAGGRSFMGTRDMQHGGELVKDNMTGSSAVINANGSIGNASIKGLNAGMTASNLETRQHALSDAIQNSNLSQRALEVASGKGDSLALSENDRSAITNATQHALADAYSKATGVDVKQAYNDIISGKVGISFGVSGELSTNSQESEAWYQNLSKDQKETFQKSFNESLSNEIGKNRDASASFNNLLKTGNVTNSASIKSSMDSYNEAKTLNNSVGYDGGASIVQGYINENYGGVVSKEN
-558 TSIGSSRYSTTSIA
+558 
-572 GGGTTVADVNTGSKI
+572 VASAVNAVENMAAR
-587 SGDMQGVTAANIA
+587 GDMQGLSHYA
-600 GLSASDMKSKQ
+600 GVD
-611 ASLAGEVSQ
+611 
-620 GISDALKTGQTSQ
+620 
-633 SVANMA
+633 
-639 FDHSASHGINTQAQ
+639 
-653 EIFKASSTMAFD
+653 
-665 KMAQAGDQRAQEL
+665 
-678 MSALKAGGSIEGIAG
+678 
-693 GNVSITEKDGTSRTF
+693 
-708 QFTDKEM
+708 
-715 QQWAKDFGDNV
+715 
-726 ASTYARDDSARASLN
+726 
-741 NAFSTF
+741 
-747 TGKEFSQ
+747 
-754 VHSAINKYSSV
+754 
-765 ESFASNVNSDSVP
+765 SNVNSNGLHDQSKHNYHDPRGVMTDHN
-778 KALNNYIRSGDNAAI
+778 KAIDDLNSRQKGFMATRNAPNDVKSEGLAGGIQRAVNAAEFKTGTTI
-793 TNAWNSGNI
+793 EERDNKIDYAGI
-802 GKAMA
+802 QKDIKDGKA
-807 MASDDFQRWSVNN
+807 DI
-820 PQQLSKYF
+820 SK
-828 SAGDFSSPQNT
+828 
-839 MGSVGMQNY
+839 
-848 YSPST
+848 
-853 ASAIHK
+853 AI
-859 GNYGTVDSAA
+859 D
-869 VGFGNSYEADKK
+869 FGN
-881 SMAEGHFNTTGQNTA
+881 QNR
-896 WGQGNSQGTVQQ
+896 N
-908 EVQGQVNN
+908 
-916 AVNQFNKG
+916 
-924 APARTV
+924 
-930 DDGVKVAEMA
+930 M
-940 ADGAKGSF
+940 
-948 NNTVNALG
+948 
-956 TVTQTALN
+956 
-964 NPSQLLDSK
+964 
-973 FWTGAR
+973 
-979 DANGN
+979 
-984 LIQPS
+984 
-989 NGGNNN
+989 
-995 SAPPAPKI
+995 
-1003 PPEFLK
+1003 

>member
-1 MINAKGSRLWHL
+1 
-13 PFIIIPNKLFN
+13 
-24 FLKQSMKRFY
+24 
-34 FLFLSTLF
+34 
-42 FAPSFLFGA
+42 
-51 TEIAN
+51 
-56 SNLIYTWGY
+56 
-65 GDVMNEIMQA
+65 
-75 VKGITTET
+75 
-83 GYIVN
+83 
-88 AALAIS
+88 
-94 LLLFSIKKAMDGQ
+94 
-107 TNPVFEFGKMFIL
+107 
-120 FAVVWQMFLRAPNDN
+120 
-135 SHRFMIHDEVTSK
+135 
-148 DYVISQIPIG
+148 
-158 IGKSFALMTQFE
+158 
-170 RLILEAMEKHFST
+170 
-183 PQSTNFSNA
+183 
-192 GLGFSLQVMSTLP
+192 
-205 SVKLSAIDATLQK
+205 
-218 NIDFYFRNCVSVGI
+218 
-232 LLNQQGRNL
+232 
-241 FQNSDNLMQDLFT
+241 
-254 NIGNGSQLTPLFKN
+254 
-268 NNNVEEQSVVPC
+268 
-280 SDAGPQIVE
+280 
-289 MIQNDT
+289 
-295 DEAMKIHAALLG
+295 
-307 MVNDMTNYEQKFLGA
+307 
-322 AQIYNEQAVSAR
+322 
-334 SYLQQSMVMLA
+334 MLA

-435 PILCIINYLND
+435 PILCIINFIND
-446 YNLMKVAQVIT
+446 FNLMNVAQVIT

-469 LIFKEVASRSN
+469 LIFKEVANRSN

-500 EQGFITFAS
+500 EQGFVTFAS

-543 EVWAMNAGVVSLQGA
+543 EVWAMNAEVASLQGA

-639 FDHSASHGINTQAQ
+639 FDHSASHGINAQAQ

-665 KMAQAGDQRAQEL
+665 KMAQAGDQRAQEISTSL
-678 MSALKAGGSIEGIAG
+678 HAGGTVVIAG
-693 GNVSITEKDGTSRTF
+693 GKVQLTEADGTSRTF
-708 QFTDKEM
+708 QFSEKEM

-828 SAGDFSSPQNT
+828 NAGDFSSPQNT

-916 AVNQFNKG
+916 AVNQFSKPTEQRMAG
-924 APARTV
+924 HFV
-930 DDGVKVAEMA
+930 DATAGE
-940 ADGAKGSF
+940 GSLLNRAGGGMPSTPPPQ
-948 NNTVNALG
+948 NNST
-956 TVTQTALN
+956 TST
-964 NPSQLLDSK
+964 P
-973 FWTGAR
+973 
-979 DANGN
+979 
-984 LIQPS
+984 P
-989 NGGNNN
+989 N

>member
-1 MINAKGSRLWHL
+1 
-13 PFIIIPNKLFN
+13 
-24 FLKQSMKRFY
+24 MKRFY
-34 FLFLSTLF
+34 LLFFSTLF

-83 GYIVN
+83 SYIVN

-120 FAVVWQMFLRAPNDN
+120 FAVVWHMFLRAPNDN
-135 SHRFMIHDEVTSK
+135 NHRFMIHDEVTSK

-170 RLILEAMEKHFST
+170 KVILEAMEKHFST

-232 LLNQQGRNL
+232 LLDQQGRNL

-307 MVNDMTNYEQKFLGA
+307 MVDDMTNYEQKFLGA

-334 SYLQQSMVMLA
+334 SYLQQSMIMLA

-353 AKSVGLN
+353 AKSAGLN

-469 LIFKEVASRSN
+469 LIFKEVANRSN

-543 EVWAMNAGVVSLQGA
+543 EVWAMNAGYNTLQYSFGA
-558 TSIGSSRYSTTSIA
+558 GGRSFMGTRDMQHGGELVKDNMTGSSAVINANGSIGNASIKGLNAGMTASNLETRAHALSDAIQNSNLSQRALEVASGKGDSLALSENDRNTITKATQHALANAYSKATGVDVSQAYKDMMSGKIGGGIGLNKEIKGVRINVDA
-572 GGGTTVADVNTGSKI
+572 GGTLSTSSVESEGWYQNLSKDQKETFNKTFNESISNEIGKNRDASASFNNLLKTGNVTNSASIKSSMDSYNEAKTLNNSVGYDGGASIVQGYINENYGGVVNKENVASAVNAVENMAAR
-587 SGDMQGVTAANIA
+587 GDMQGLSHYA
-600 GLSASDMKSKQ
+600 G
-611 ASLAGEVSQ
+611 V
-620 GISDALKTGQTSQ
+620 
-633 SVANMA
+633 N
-639 FDHSASHGINTQAQ
+639 
-653 EIFKASSTMAFD
+653 
-665 KMAQAGDQRAQEL
+665 
-678 MSALKAGGSIEGIAG
+678 
-693 GNVSITEKDGTSRTF
+693 
-708 QFTDKEM
+708 
-715 QQWAKDFGDNV
+715 
-726 ASTYARDDSARASLN
+726 
-741 NAFSTF
+741 
-747 TGKEFSQ
+747 
-754 VHSAINKYSSV
+754 
-765 ESFASNVNSDSVP
+765 SNVNSNGLHEQT
-778 KALNNYIRSGDNAAI
+778 KH
-793 TNAWNSGNI
+793 
-802 GKAMA
+802 
-807 MASDDFQRWSVNN
+807 
-820 PQQLSKYF
+820 
-828 SAGDFSSPQNT
+828 
-839 MGSVGMQNY
+839 NY
-848 YSPST
+848 YDPRGVMT
-853 ASAIHK
+853 DHNKAIDDL
-859 GNYGTVDSAA
+859 NSRYQ
-869 VGFGNSYEADKK
+869 GFLKTRN
-881 SMAEGHFNTTGQNTA
+881 
-896 WGQGNSQGTVQQ
+896 
-908 EVQGQVNN
+908 
-916 AVNQFNKG
+916 
-924 APARTV
+924 APA
-930 DDGVKVAEMA
+930 KVESEGLAFDVEKAAGAAEKKA
-940 ADGAKGSF
+940 
-948 NNTVNALG
+948 G
-956 TVTQTALN
+956 TAIKERN
-964 NPSQLLDSK
+964 E
-973 FWTGAR
+973 
-979 DANGN
+979 
-984 LIQPS
+984 
-989 NGGNNN
+989 
-995 SAPPAPKI
+995 KI
-1003 PPEFLK
+1003 NDTYK

>member
-1 MINAKGSRLWHL
+1 
-13 PFIIIPNKLFN
+13 
-24 FLKQSMKRFY
+24 MKRFY
-34 FLFLSTLF
+34 FLFFSTLF

-51 TEIAN
+51 TNIAN

-83 GYIVN
+83 DYIVK

-107 TNPVFEFGKMFIL
+107 TSPVFEFGKMFML
-120 FAVVWQMFLRAPNDN
+120 FAVVWYMFLKAPNDN
-135 SHRFMIHDEVTSK
+135 NHRFMIHDEVTSK

-170 RLILEAMEKHFST
+170 KVILEAMEKHFST

-268 NNNVEEQSVVPC
+268 NNNIEEQSVVPC

-289 MIQNDT
+289 MIKKDT

-307 MVNDMTNYEQKFLGA
+307 MANDMTNYEKKFLGA

-334 SYLQQSMVMLA
+334 SYLQQSMIMLA

-435 PILCIINYLND
+435 PILCIINFIND
-446 YNLMKVAQVIT
+446 FNLMNVAQVIT

-469 LIFKEVASRSN
+469 LIFKEVANRSN

-500 EQGFITFAS
+500 EQGFVTFAS

-518 SRAAGSFANQQA
+518 SKAAGSFANQQA

-543 EVWAMNAGVVSLQGA
+543 EVWAVGAGYNTLQSSFGVGGRSFMGTRDMQHGGELVKDNMTGSSAVINADGSIGNASIKGLNAGMTASNLETRQHALSDAIQNSNLSQRALEVASGKGDSLALSENDRSAITNATQHALANAYSKATGVDVKQAYEDLMSGKIGGGIGFSKEIKGVRINVDAGGSVSTGSVESEDWYQKLSKDQKETFQKSFNESISNEIGKNRDASASFNNLLKTGNVTNSASIKSSMDSYNEAKTLNNSVGYDGGSSIVQGYINENYGGVVSKEN
-558 TSIGSSRYSTTSIA
+558 
-572 GGGTTVADVNTGSKI
+572 VASAVNAVENMAAR
-587 SGDMQGVTAANIA
+587 GDMQGLSHYA
-600 GLSASDMKSKQ
+600 GVD
-611 ASLAGEVSQ
+611 
-620 GISDALKTGQTSQ
+620 
-633 SVANMA
+633 
-639 FDHSASHGINTQAQ
+639 
-653 EIFKASSTMAFD
+653 
-665 KMAQAGDQRAQEL
+665 
-678 MSALKAGGSIEGIAG
+678 
-693 GNVSITEKDGTSRTF
+693 
-708 QFTDKEM
+708 
-715 QQWAKDFGDNV
+715 
-726 ASTYARDDSARASLN
+726 
-741 NAFSTF
+741 
-747 TGKEFSQ
+747 
-754 VHSAINKYSSV
+754 
-765 ESFASNVNSDSVP
+765 SNVNSNGLFGQSKHNYHDPRGVMTDHN
-778 KALNNYIRSGDNAAI
+778 KAIDDLNSRQKGFMATRNAPNDVKSEGLAGGIQKAANAAEY
-793 TNAWNSGNI
+793 
-802 GKAMA
+802 KA
-807 MASDDFQRWSVNN
+807 
-820 PQQLSKYF
+820 
-828 SAGDFSSPQNT
+828 G
-839 MGSVGMQNY
+839 
-848 YSPST
+848 T
-853 ASAIHK
+853 AIK
-859 GNYGTVDSAA
+859 ERN
-869 VGFGNSYEADKK
+869 E
-881 SMAEGHFNTTGQNTA
+881 
-896 WGQGNSQGTVQQ
+896 
-908 EVQGQVNN
+908 
-916 AVNQFNKG
+916 
-924 APARTV
+924 
-930 DDGVKVAEMA
+930 
-940 ADGAKGSF
+940 
-948 NNTVNALG
+948 
-956 TVTQTALN
+956 
-964 NPSQLLDSK
+964 
-973 FWTGAR
+973 
-979 DANGN
+979 
-984 LIQPS
+984 
-989 NGGNNN
+989 
-995 SAPPAPKI
+995 KI
-1003 PPEFLK
+1003 NDTYK

>member
-1 MINAKGSRLWHL
+1 
-13 PFIIIPNKLFN
+13 
-24 FLKQSMKRFY
+24 MKRFY
-34 FLFLSTLF
+34 FLFFSTLF

-51 TEIAN
+51 TNIAN

-65 GDVMNEIMQA
+65 GNVMNEIMQA

-83 GYIVN
+83 DYIVN

-107 TNPVFEFGKMFIL
+107 TNPVFEFGKMFML
-120 FAVVWQMFLRAPNDN
+120 FAVVWYMFLRAPNDN
-135 SHRFMIHDEVTSK
+135 NHRFMIHDEVTSK

-170 RLILEAMEKHFST
+170 KVILEAMEKHFST

-241 FQNSDNLMQDLFT
+241 FQNSDNLIQDLFT
-254 NIGNGSQLTPLFKN
+254 NIGNGSQLTPLFEN
-268 NNNVEEQSVVPC
+268 NNNIEKQSVVPC

-289 MIQNDT
+289 MIKNDT

-307 MVNDMTNYEQKFLGA
+307 MANDMANYEQKFLGA

-334 SYLQQSMVMLA
+334 SYLQQSMIMLA

-384 MAQTYLPL
+384 LAQTYLPL

-457 GGKAALSLGDNM
+457 GGKAALSLGDNI
-469 LIFKEVASRSN
+469 LIFKEVANRSN

-500 EQGFITFAS
+500 EQGFVTFAS

-543 EVWAMNAGVVSLQGA
+543 EVWAVGAGYNTLQSSFGVGGRSFMGTRDIQHGGELVKDNMTGSSAVINADGSIGNASIKGLNAGTTASNLETRQHALSDAIQNSNLSQRALEVASGKGDSLALSENDRSAITNATQHALANAYSKATGVDVKQAYEDLMSGKIGGGIGFSKEIKGVRINVDAGGSVSTGSVESEAWYQNLSKNQQETFNKTFNESLSNEIGKNRDASASFNNLLKTGNVTNSASIKSSMDSYNEAKTLNNSVGYDGGSSIVQGYINENYGGVVSKEN
-558 TSIGSSRYSTTSIA
+558 
-572 GGGTTVADVNTGSKI
+572 VASAVNAVENMAAR
-587 SGDMQGVTAANIA
+587 GDMQGLSHYA
-600 GLSASDMKSKQ
+600 GVD
-611 ASLAGEVSQ
+611 
-620 GISDALKTGQTSQ
+620 
-633 SVANMA
+633 
-639 FDHSASHGINTQAQ
+639 
-653 EIFKASSTMAFD
+653 
-665 KMAQAGDQRAQEL
+665 
-678 MSALKAGGSIEGIAG
+678 
-693 GNVSITEKDGTSRTF
+693 
-708 QFTDKEM
+708 
-715 QQWAKDFGDNV
+715 
-726 ASTYARDDSARASLN
+726 
-741 NAFSTF
+741 
-747 TGKEFSQ
+747 
-754 VHSAINKYSSV
+754 
-765 ESFASNVNSDSVP
+765 SNVNSNGLFGQSKHNYHDPRGVMTDHN
-778 KALNNYIRSGDNAAI
+778 KAIDDLNSRQKGFMATRNAPNDVKSEGLAGGIQKAANAAEY
-793 TNAWNSGNI
+793 
-802 GKAMA
+802 KA
-807 MASDDFQRWSVNN
+807 
-820 PQQLSKYF
+820 
-828 SAGDFSSPQNT
+828 G
-839 MGSVGMQNY
+839 
-848 YSPST
+848 T
-853 ASAIHK
+853 AIK
-859 GNYGTVDSAA
+859 ERN
-869 VGFGNSYEADKK
+869 E
-881 SMAEGHFNTTGQNTA
+881 
-896 WGQGNSQGTVQQ
+896 
-908 EVQGQVNN
+908 
-916 AVNQFNKG
+916 
-924 APARTV
+924 
-930 DDGVKVAEMA
+930 
-940 ADGAKGSF
+940 
-948 NNTVNALG
+948 
-956 TVTQTALN
+956 
-964 NPSQLLDSK
+964 
-973 FWTGAR
+973 
-979 DANGN
+979 
-984 LIQPS
+984 
-989 NGGNNN
+989 
-995 SAPPAPKI
+995 KI
-1003 PPEFLK
+1003 NDTYK

>member
-34 FLFLSTLF
+34 FLFFSTLF

-83 GYIVN
+83 SYIVN

-170 RLILEAMEKHFST
+170 KVILEAMEKHFST

-307 MVNDMTNYEQKFLGA
+307 MVDDMTNYEQKFLGA

-334 SYLQQSMVMLA
+334 SYLQQSMIMLA

-418 AHIKMFF
+418 AHIKIFF

-543 EVWAMNAGVVSLQGA
+543 EVWAVGAGYNTLQSSFGAGGRSFMGTRDMQHGGELVKDNMTGSSAVINANGSIGNASIKGLNAGMTASNLETRAHALSDAIQNSNLSQRALEVASGKGDSLALSENDRSAIANATQHALANAYSKATGVDVSQAYKDIMEGKIGGGIGFSKEIKGVRINVDA
-558 TSIGSSRYSTTSIA
+558 GGSASTNSIETEDWYQKLSKDQKETFNKTFNESISNEIGKNRDASASFNNLLKTGNVTNSASIKSSMDSYNEAKTLNNSVGYDGGSSIVQGYINENY
-572 GGGTTVADVNTGSKI
+572 GGVVNKENVASAVNAVENMAAR
-587 SGDMQGVTAANIA
+587 GDMQGLSHYA
-600 GLSASDMKSKQ
+600 G
-611 ASLAGEVSQ
+611 V
-620 GISDALKTGQTSQ
+620 
-633 SVANMA
+633 N
-639 FDHSASHGINTQAQ
+639 
-653 EIFKASSTMAFD
+653 
-665 KMAQAGDQRAQEL
+665 
-678 MSALKAGGSIEGIAG
+678 
-693 GNVSITEKDGTSRTF
+693 
-708 QFTDKEM
+708 
-715 QQWAKDFGDNV
+715 
-726 ASTYARDDSARASLN
+726 
-741 NAFSTF
+741 
-747 TGKEFSQ
+747 
-754 VHSAINKYSSV
+754 
-765 ESFASNVNSDSVP
+765 SNVNSNGLHEQT
-778 KALNNYIRSGDNAAI
+778 KH
-793 TNAWNSGNI
+793 
-802 GKAMA
+802 
-807 MASDDFQRWSVNN
+807 
-820 PQQLSKYF
+820 
-828 SAGDFSSPQNT
+828 
-839 MGSVGMQNY
+839 NY
-848 YSPST
+848 YDPRGVMT
-853 ASAIHK
+853 DHNKAIDDL
-859 GNYGTVDSAA
+859 NSRYQ
-869 VGFGNSYEADKK
+869 GFLKTRN
-881 SMAEGHFNTTGQNTA
+881 
-896 WGQGNSQGTVQQ
+896 
-908 EVQGQVNN
+908 
-916 AVNQFNKG
+916 
-924 APARTV
+924 APA
-930 DDGVKVAEMA
+930 KVESEGLAFDVEKAAGAAEKKA
-940 ADGAKGSF
+940 
-948 NNTVNALG
+948 G
-956 TVTQTALN
+956 TAIKERN
-964 NPSQLLDSK
+964 E
-973 FWTGAR
+973 
-979 DANGN
+979 
-984 LIQPS
+984 
-989 NGGNNN
+989 
-995 SAPPAPKI
+995 KI
-1003 PPEFLK
+1003 NDTYK

>member
-1 MINAKGSRLWHL
+1 
-13 PFIIIPNKLFN
+13 
-24 FLKQSMKRFY
+24 
-34 FLFLSTLF
+34 
-42 FAPSFLFGA
+42 
-51 TEIAN
+51 
-56 SNLIYTWGY
+56 
-65 GDVMNEIMQA
+65 MNEIMQA

-107 TNPVFEFGKMFIL
+107 TNPVFELGKMFVL
-120 FAVVWQMFLRAPNDN
+120 FAVAWYMFLKAPNDN
-135 SHRFMIHDEVTSK
+135 NHRFMIHDEVTSK

-254 NIGNGSQLTPLFKN
+254 NIGNGSQLTPLFEN
-268 NNNVEEQSVVPC
+268 NNNIEKQSVVPC

-289 MIQNDT
+289 MIKNDT

-307 MVNDMTNYEQKFLGA
+307 MANDMANYEQKFLGA

-334 SYLQQSMVMLA
+334 SYLQQSMIMLA

-384 MAQTYLPL
+384 LAQTYLPL

-435 PILCIINYLND
+435 PILCIINFIND
-446 YNLMKVAQVIT
+446 FNLMNVAQVIT
-457 GGKAALSLGDNM
+457 GGKAALSLGDNI
-469 LIFKEVASRSN
+469 LIFKEVANRSN

-500 EQGFITFAS
+500 EQGFVTFAS

-543 EVWAMNAGVVSLQGA
+543 EVWAVDAGYNTLQSSFGVGGRSFMGTRDMQHGGELVKDNMTGSSAVINANGSIGNASIKGLNAGMTASNLETRQHALSDAIQNSNLSQRALEVASGKGDSLALSENDRNTITKASQHALANAYSKATGVDVSQESEDWYQKLSKDQKE
-558 TSIGSSRYSTTSIA
+558 TFQKSFNESISNEIGKNRDASASFNNLLKTGNVTNSASIKSSMDSYNEAKTLNNSVGYDGGSSIVQGYINENY
-572 GGGTTVADVNTGSKI
+572 GGVVNKENVASAVNAVENMAAR
-587 SGDMQGVTAANIA
+587 GDMQGLSHYA
-600 GLSASDMKSKQ
+600 G
-611 ASLAGEVSQ
+611 V
-620 GISDALKTGQTSQ
+620 
-633 SVANMA
+633 N
-639 FDHSASHGINTQAQ
+639 
-653 EIFKASSTMAFD
+653 
-665 KMAQAGDQRAQEL
+665 
-678 MSALKAGGSIEGIAG
+678 
-693 GNVSITEKDGTSRTF
+693 
-708 QFTDKEM
+708 
-715 QQWAKDFGDNV
+715 
-726 ASTYARDDSARASLN
+726 
-741 NAFSTF
+741 
-747 TGKEFSQ
+747 
-754 VHSAINKYSSV
+754 
-765 ESFASNVNSDSVP
+765 SNVNSNGLHD
-778 KALNNYIRSGDNAAI
+778 
-793 TNAWNSGNI
+793 
-802 GKAMA
+802 
-807 MASDDFQRWSVNN
+807 Q
-820 PQQLSKYF
+820 SKH
-828 SAGDFSSPQNT
+828 
-839 MGSVGMQNY
+839 NY
-848 YSPST
+848 YDPKGVMT
-853 ASAIHK
+853 DHNKAIDDL
-859 GNYGTVDSAA
+859 NSRYQ
-869 VGFGNSYEADKK
+869 GFLKTRNAPTKIES
-881 SMAEGHFNTTGQNTA
+881 EGIAF
-896 WGQGNSQGTVQQ
+896 
-908 EVQGQVNN
+908 EVQE
-916 AVNQFNKG
+916 AAG
-924 APARTV
+924 ATEKKA
-930 DDGVKVAEMA
+930 
-940 ADGAKGSF
+940 
-948 NNTVNALG
+948 G
-956 TVTQTALN
+956 TAIKERN
-964 NPSQLLDSK
+964 E
-973 FWTGAR
+973 
-979 DANGN
+979 
-984 LIQPS
+984 
-989 NGGNNN
+989 
-995 SAPPAPKI
+995 KI
-1003 PPEFLK
+1003 NDTYK

>member
-1 MINAKGSRLWHL
+1 
-13 PFIIIPNKLFN
+13 
-24 FLKQSMKRFY
+24 MKRFY
-34 FLFLSTLF
+34 FLFFSTLF

-83 GYIVN
+83 DYIVK

-107 TNPVFEFGKMFIL
+107 TSPVFEFGKMFML
-120 FAVVWQMFLRAPNDN
+120 FAVVWYMFLKAPNDN
-135 SHRFMIHDEVTSK
+135 NHRFMIHDEVTSK

-170 RLILEAMEKHFST
+170 KVILEAMEKHFST

-205 SVKLSAIDATLQK
+205 SLKLSAIDATLQK

-241 FQNSDNLMQDLFT
+241 FQNSDNLIQDLFT
-254 NIGNGSQLTPLFKN
+254 NIGNGSQLTPLFEN
-268 NNNVEEQSVVPC
+268 NNNIEKQSVVPC

-289 MIQNDT
+289 MIKNDT

-307 MVNDMTNYEQKFLGA
+307 MANDMANYEQKFLGA

-334 SYLQQSMVMLA
+334 SYLQQSMIMLA

-384 MAQTYLPL
+384 LAQTYLPL

-435 PILCIINYLND
+435 PILCIINFIND
-446 YNLMKVAQVIT
+446 FNLMNVAQVIT

-469 LIFKEVASRSN
+469 LIFKEVANRSN

-500 EQGFITFAS
+500 EQGFVTFAS

-543 EVWAMNAGVVSLQGA
+543 EVWAVGAGYNTLQSSFGVGGRSFMGTRDMQHGGELVKDNMTGSSAVINADGSIGNASIKGLNAGMTASNLETRQHALSDAIQNSNLSQRALEVASGKGDSLALSENDRSAITNATQHALANAYSKATGVDVKQAYEDLMSGKIGGGIGFSKEIKGVRINVDAGGSVSTGSVESEAWYQNLSKNQQETFNKTFNESLSNEIGKNRDASASFNNLLKTGNVTNSASIKSSMDSYNEAKTLNNSVGYDGGSSIVQGYINENYGGVVSKEN
-558 TSIGSSRYSTTSIA
+558 
-572 GGGTTVADVNTGSKI
+572 VASAVNAVENMAAR
-587 SGDMQGVTAANIA
+587 GDMQGLSHYA
-600 GLSASDMKSKQ
+600 GVD
-611 ASLAGEVSQ
+611 
-620 GISDALKTGQTSQ
+620 
-633 SVANMA
+633 
-639 FDHSASHGINTQAQ
+639 
-653 EIFKASSTMAFD
+653 
-665 KMAQAGDQRAQEL
+665 
-678 MSALKAGGSIEGIAG
+678 
-693 GNVSITEKDGTSRTF
+693 
-708 QFTDKEM
+708 
-715 QQWAKDFGDNV
+715 
-726 ASTYARDDSARASLN
+726 
-741 NAFSTF
+741 
-747 TGKEFSQ
+747 
-754 VHSAINKYSSV
+754 
-765 ESFASNVNSDSVP
+765 SNVNSNGLFGQSKHNYHDPRGVMTDHN
-778 KALNNYIRSGDNAAI
+778 KAIDDLNSRQKGFMATRNAPNDVKSEGLAGGIQKAANAAEY
-793 TNAWNSGNI
+793 
-802 GKAMA
+802 KA
-807 MASDDFQRWSVNN
+807 
-820 PQQLSKYF
+820 
-828 SAGDFSSPQNT
+828 G
-839 MGSVGMQNY
+839 
-848 YSPST
+848 T
-853 ASAIHK
+853 AIK
-859 GNYGTVDSAA
+859 ERN
-869 VGFGNSYEADKK
+869 E
-881 SMAEGHFNTTGQNTA
+881 
-896 WGQGNSQGTVQQ
+896 
-908 EVQGQVNN
+908 
-916 AVNQFNKG
+916 
-924 APARTV
+924 
-930 DDGVKVAEMA
+930 
-940 ADGAKGSF
+940 
-948 NNTVNALG
+948 
-956 TVTQTALN
+956 
-964 NPSQLLDSK
+964 
-973 FWTGAR
+973 
-979 DANGN
+979 
-984 LIQPS
+984 
-989 NGGNNN
+989 
-995 SAPPAPKI
+995 KI
-1003 PPEFLK
+1003 NDTYK

>member
-1 MINAKGSRLWHL
+1 
-13 PFIIIPNKLFN
+13 
-24 FLKQSMKRFY
+24 MKRFY
-34 FLFLSTLF
+34 LLFFSTLF

-83 GYIVN
+83 SYIVN
-88 AALAIS
+88 VALAIS

-170 RLILEAMEKHFST
+170 KVILEAMEKHFST

-307 MVNDMTNYEQKFLGA
+307 MVDDMTNYEQKFLGA

-334 SYLQQSMVMLA
+334 SYLQQSMIMLA

-435 PILCIINYLND
+435 PILCIINFIND

-543 EVWAMNAGVVSLQGA
+543 EVWAVGAGYNTLQSSFGAGGRSFMGTRDMQHGGELVKDNMTGSSAVINANGSIGNASIKGLNAGMTASNLETRAHALSDAIQNSNLSQRALEVASGKGDSLALSENDRSAIANA
-558 TSIGSSRYSTTSIA
+558 TQHALANAYSKATGVDVKQAYEDLMSGKIGGGIGFSKEIKGVRINVDA
-572 GGGTTVADVNTGSKI
+572 GGSVSTGSVESEDWYQKLSKDQKETFNKTFNESI
-587 SGDMQGVTAANIA
+587 SNEIGKNRDASASFNNLLKTGNVTNSASIKSSMDSYNEAKTLNNSVGYDGGASIVQGYINENYGGVVNKENVASAVNAVENMAARGDMQGLSHYA
-600 GLSASDMKSKQ
+600 G
-611 ASLAGEVSQ
+611 V
-620 GISDALKTGQTSQ
+620 
-633 SVANMA
+633 N
-639 FDHSASHGINTQAQ
+639 
-653 EIFKASSTMAFD
+653 
-665 KMAQAGDQRAQEL
+665 
-678 MSALKAGGSIEGIAG
+678 
-693 GNVSITEKDGTSRTF
+693 
-708 QFTDKEM
+708 
-715 QQWAKDFGDNV
+715 
-726 ASTYARDDSARASLN
+726 
-741 NAFSTF
+741 
-747 TGKEFSQ
+747 
-754 VHSAINKYSSV
+754 
-765 ESFASNVNSDSVP
+765 SNVNSNGLHEQTKHNYYDPRGVMTDHN
-778 KALNNYIRSGDNAAI
+778 KAIDDLNSRQKGFMATRNAPNDVKSEGLAGEIQKAANAAEYKAGTAI
-793 TNAWNSGNI
+793 EERNNKIDYAGI
-802 GKAMA
+802 QKDIKDGKA
-807 MASDDFQRWSVNN
+807 DIT
-820 PQQLSKYF
+820 K
-828 SAGDFSSPQNT
+828 
-839 MGSVGMQNY
+839 
-848 YSPST
+848 
-853 ASAIHK
+853 
-859 GNYGTVDSAA
+859 
-869 VGFGNSYEADKK
+869 
-881 SMAEGHFNTTGQNTA
+881 
-896 WGQGNSQGTVQQ
+896 
-908 EVQGQVNN
+908 
-916 AVNQFNKG
+916 
-924 APARTV
+924 
-930 DDGVKVAEMA
+930 
-940 ADGAKGSF
+940 
-948 NNTVNALG
+948 
-956 TVTQTALN
+956 
-964 NPSQLLDSK
+964 
-973 FWTGAR
+973 
-979 DANGN
+979 
-984 LIQPS
+984 
-989 NGGNNN
+989 
-995 SAPPAPKI
+995 
-1003 PPEFLK
+1003 